1 MNNKRLSSKDNIQ
14 DIKRQKTEKMNICEF
29 ITINP
34 DITLEELIKK
44 DVIGYFDYSMLY
56 RDYTAFEKA
65 VYMRRYDLAEYIF
78 DRSYKMEYVINNVF
92 ATACIGDDM
101 DMFKFLVETI
111 GYVPNTED
119 RWLTFAIHMNANKIS
134 KYLIRNY
141 NLLEERDEYEETALY
156 KSIYNMN
163 IEIFNEI
170 VKYRQKYIGCEIEK
184 KYINELLLDYER
196 NSSSYNTAGQ
206 VYYNVLVDMYKKLI
220 E

>member
-1 MNNKRLSSKDNIQ
+1 MNSKRLSVEYSEQ

-34 DITLEELIKK
+34 DITLEELIEK

-111 GYVPNTED
+111 GYVPNMED

-141 NLLEERDEYEETALY
+141 NLLEEIDEYEESALY

-170 VKYRQKYIGCEIEK
+170 IKYKYKIRCNKEREYISEI
-184 KYINELLLDYER
+184 LLDYER
-196 NSSSYNTAGQ
+196 NSDSYNTAGQ
-206 VYYNVLVDMYKKLI
+206 VYYNILVDMYKKLI